1 MAVGAQHRVRSR
13 TRSWWTRAALVAVSA
28 VLAAG
33 FQATAARAAP
43 GQPFLELQSPFTQAL
58 YGTAP
63 DFLGGIAFA
72 PNGDVW
78 ADTCAFSGG
87 QLHRFIRDSAE
98 FQHGTVIHTRTTVDS
113 NAGCGLTNHPDG
125 RLYSNT
131 ANGLARLDATTGAPI
146 DTVGAPGN
154 VLGITVDPKT
164 AAVAYVG
171 ADCRGGGAC
180 TIERYDPATGTQSH
194 FAELTAT
201 DATFVDGI
209 TFDPSGDHLLLAT
222 RSPSYRLTILDRDGK
237 IIQSIPM
244 STEPDGISF
253 HGTEPSFVVTNNTD
267 GTMTRFDFPGNDL
280 TKEPTQSSFASGGFR
295 GDLSLVGADG
305 CIYLTQAGTRFLD
318 GTTTAEN
325 SVVQICPG
333 FTPSPGVDPEQ
344 FVYVAVGDSYSSGEG
359 APPFED
365 GKNYP
370 AAVKQENT
378 LTYGAGA
385 NGCHRSLT
393 NYAKLNAAIL
403 QPDKS
408 SLLVD
413 RTCSGADIVPD
424 AESSK
429 GPIVPTPETA
439 GRTDS
444 QVQQA
449 LDRLDDDFGGRTAG
463 DVDLVSATMG
473 GNDAGFGDLIQAC
486 LIPNI
491 ASELFRAYSET
502 PGEIEWVVSQFG
514 TCKNLDALF
523 FHTGD
528 KTKKLKDLELAAQPR
543 LAETFPNARV
553 LQLTY
558 PSVVPD
564 KSAFAGDSCGGV
576 LRRDAAYVRDKAQD
590 IDDAIRA
597 AGKTTAADT
606 GDRFQVVDVQHG
618 FGANALC
625 PADPSK
631 ALANGVDQ
639 QALSAVINGLVAEGT
654 ESRRLIDDLS
664 QRWKDLRNCVLSR
677 GRVGILGALTCKGRL
692 DDVKAALDR
701 LKGYFTPDT
710 IRTLVGGLAAGD
722 TEEQRFDNS
731 RLLFHPNA
739 VGVGVMGCNLA
750 AVYQRRSPDTCTPD
764 LGGVLTYLF
773 NGVNLSTTQPQVLT
787 PGAPVPFQFNGFD
800 PGTPVLVNVF
810 SDSVDLGT
818 FTVDGAGAAAGTIT
832 LPPDLSPGVHR
843 LEFVGTNNKSPRTIQ
858 VLVRIDGSPRGG
870 ADYGLYF
877 SGFTGDDEVKITYGG
892 LDWGTKAPDE
902 DGGVF
907 VEVPLPEGDLSGIQ
921 VRVTGTTTNKVA
933 AQEVAPSKPGGPR
946 CTIRGTAGNDRLV
959 GTRGRDVICGRGGN
973 DRLLGL
979 GGNDVLRGGTGKD
992 VLIGGAGDDRLIGDS
1007 GDDLLAGGAGEDV
1020 LFGRA
1025 GDDRLNGHAGNDV
1038 LAGGTGDDT
1047 LVGGAGDDRMTG
1059 HAGNDVLHGRS
1070 GADMLSGGEGHD
1082 WLAGGPGKDT
1092 LSGGPAR
1099 DRCDGDGE
1107 VDTAR
1112 GCEVLIHIP

>member
-1 MAVGAQHRVRSR
+1 MATEAQHRVHDRIR
-13 TRSWWTRAALVAVSA
+13 RWWTRATLIAVSA

-43 GQPFLELQSPFTQAL
+43 GQPFPELQSPFTQAL

-63 DFLGGIAFA
+63 GMLGGIAFA

-78 ADTCAFSGG
+78 ADTCEFNGG
-87 QLHRFIRDSAE
+87 QLHRFARNGTE

-131 ANGLARLDATTGAPI
+131 YQGLARLDAATGAPI

-164 AAVAYVG
+164 AAVVYVG
-171 ADCRGGGAC
+171 ADCRGGGVAC
-180 TIERYDPATGTQSH
+180 TIERYDPATGAQSH
-194 FAELTAT
+194 FAEVAVA
-201 DATFVDGI
+201 DASLVDGI

-222 RSPSYRLTILDRDGK
+222 RSPSYRLTVLGRDGK
-237 IIQSIPM
+237 VVQSVPM

-253 HGTEPSFVVTNNTD
+253 HGTEPVFVVTNNTD

-280 TKEPTQSSFASGGFR
+280 TKEPTQSTFASGGFR
-295 GDLSLVGADG
+295 GDLSLVGSDG
-305 CIYLTQAGTRFLD
+305 CIYLTQSGARFLD
-318 GTTTAEN
+318 GTTTTDN
-325 SVVQICPG
+325 GIVQICPG

-378 LTYGAGA
+378 LTYGEGA
-385 NGCHRSLT
+385 NECHRSLT
-393 NYAKLNAAIL
+393 NYPKLNAAIL
-403 QPDKS
+403 ESDKS

-424 AESSK
+424 AESRK
-429 GPIVPTPETA
+429 GPIVPTPDTA

-463 DVDLVSATMG
+463 DVDLVSVTMG
-473 GNDAGFGDLIQAC
+473 GNDAGFADLIQAC
-486 LIPNI
+486 LVPNI
-491 ASELFRAYSET
+491 ARELFRAYLDT
-502 PGEIEWVVSQFG
+502 PGEIEWVVSQLGCREFDF
-514 TCKNLDALF
+514 LISR
-523 FHTGD
+523 TGG
-528 KTKKLKDLELAAQPR
+528 KIKKLKDLELAAQPR
-543 LAETFPNARV
+543 LAETFPNARI

-606 GDRFQVVDVQHG
+606 GDRFQVVDVQHA

-631 ALANGVDQ
+631 ALANGVNQ
-639 QALSAVINGLVAEGT
+639 QALSAVINGLVVQGT
-654 ESRRLIDDLS
+654 ESRRVIDNLS
-664 QRWKDLRNCVLSR
+664 QAWKDLRNCVLSR
-677 GRVGILGALTCKGRL
+677 GRLGILALTCKGKL
-692 DDVKAALDR
+692 DDAKAALDR
-701 LKGYFTPDT
+701 LKGYFDKDRMRLL
-710 IRTLVGGLAAGD
+710 IGSLAAGD
-722 TEEQRFDNS
+722 DDEKRFDNS

-739 VGVGVMGCNLA
+739 VGVGVLGCNLA
-750 AVYQRRSPDTCTPD
+750 AVYQRRSPGTCTPD
-764 LGGVLTYLF
+764 LGGVMTYLF
-773 NGVNLSTTQPQVLT
+773 NGVSLSTTQPQVLT

-800 PGTPVLVNVF
+800 PGTPVQVNVF

-818 FTVDGAGAAAGTIT
+818 FTVDGAGVAAGTIT

-843 LEFVGTNNKSPRTIQ
+843 LEFVGTNNQSPRTIQ
-858 VLVRIDGSPRGG
+858 VLVRIDGNPRGG

-877 SGFTGDDEVKITYGG
+877 SGFTGDDEVKITFGG

-907 VEVPLPEGDLSGIQ
+907 VEVPLPEGNLSGIQ
-921 VRVTGTTTNKVA
+921 VRVTGTATNKVET
-933 AQEVAPSKPGGPR
+933 QKLAPSKPGGPR

-992 VLIGGAGDDRLIGDS
+992 LLIGGSGDDRLIGDAGNDVIIAGS
-1007 GDDLLAGGAGEDV
+1007 GNDK
-1020 LFGRA
+1020 LFGRS
-1025 GDDRLNGHAGNDV
+1025 GRDHLYGLTGNDV
-1038 LAGGTGDDT
+1038 LAGGTGNDLLD
-1047 LVGGAGDDRMTG
+1047 GGVGDDRLTG
-1059 HAGNDVLHGRS
+1059 HAGNDVLYGRS
-1070 GADMLSGGEGHD
+1070 GTDMLSGGEGHD
-1082 WLAGGPGKDT
+1082 RLAGGPGEDT

-1099 DRCDGDGE
+1099 DRCDGDGD

-1112 GCEVLIHIP
+1112 GCELLVDIP